1 MDPLVFSGSMV
12 GWSVIGWSVCGSVCG
27 LMLVWSVMDWSV
39 GRSVCGPVCGWVDGS
54 VGESFGWS
62 VGRLSVCMLVSVRLR
77 ASLYSTVFVAIFSA
91 GDTPP
96 DVRRNTP
103 RSLYR
108 TY

>member
-27 LMLVWSVMDWSV
+27 LMLVWSVMDCSV

-77 ASLYSTVFVAIFSA
+77 ASLYSSLRCHIFCWGYSA
-91 GDTPP
+91 
-96 DVRRNTP
+96 
-103 RSLYR
+103 
-108 TY
+108 